1 MRILIVEDDE
11 NIAAG
16 LRSALV
22 AEHYLVDV
30 ALDGRSGEEMAW
42 STPYALI
49 ILDVMLPGK
58 DGRSVAR
65 DLRAEGL
72 QTPILMLT
80 ALGVASDIIAGL
92 DSGADDYLAK
102 PFELAVLLAR
112 VRSLIRRHTEHRTS
126 EIRVGDLVVDTA
138 HRTATR
144 AGKTLVLTSK
154 AFALLEYLAMN
165 AGRVVSRDDI
175 VEHVWD
181 SDFDPRSN
189 VLDRLMHALRER
201 VDHSFDRPL
210 IRTVRGTGY
219 ILEESSDE
227 LDNE

>member
-22 AEHYLVDV
+22 AEHYLVDI
-30 ALDGRSGEEMAW
+30 ARDGRSGEEMAW

-80 ALGVASDIIAGL
+80 ALGVASDVIAGL

-138 HRTATR
+138 HRTAMR
-144 AGKTLVLTSK
+144 AGRPLVLTSK

-181 SDFDPRSN
+181 SNFDPRSN

-201 VDHSFDRPL
+201 VDHSFDRSL

-219 ILEESSDE
+219 ILEDSGDE
-227 LDNE
+227 PDNE